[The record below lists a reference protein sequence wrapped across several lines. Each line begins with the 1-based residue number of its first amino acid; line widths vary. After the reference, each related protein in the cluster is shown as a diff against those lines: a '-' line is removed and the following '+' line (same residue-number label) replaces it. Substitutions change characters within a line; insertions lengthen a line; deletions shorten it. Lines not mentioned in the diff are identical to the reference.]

1 MRVPGATGIVVTVTV
16 SFSIGRAP
24 KTGHAEVRFDPRA
37 AGHGLL
43 APRRPI
49 PVAWPESTSGER
61 VIAVTGSR
69 FQWSFRFPGRDG
81 RFGTSDD
88 LVSSRHLHLP
98 QGQMVDLQ
106 LTSTDYIYTLS
117 LPELELEEIAV
128 PELVHTLR
136 IDADRVG
143 SYRLLSDPMCAVRFS
158 HDKEMGRM
166 RIEETAAFQGWLA
179 TLVE

>member
-1 MRVPGATGIVVTVTV
+1 MIEFMVHDLRSSAVCLATLL
-16 SFSIGRAP
+16 SL
-24 KTGHAEVRFDPRA
+24 
-37 AGHGLL
+37 GLL
-43 APRRPI
+43 VIGCGGCGGRP
-49 PVAWPESTSGER
+49 PAAWPDSVEGR
-61 VIAVTGSR
+61 VCLVEVTGSR
-69 FQWSFRFPGRDG
+69 FEWSFRYPGGDG
-81 RFGTSDD
+81 RFGTDDD
-88 LVSSRHLHLP
+88 LVSTRALHP
-98 QGQMVDLQ
+98 PRGRTVDLK
-106 LTSTDYIYTLS
+106 LTSTDYIYTLT

-179 TLVE
+179 TLVK

>member
-1 MRVPGATGIVVTVTV
+1 MLVCTILVLPATM
-16 SFSIGRAP
+16 
-24 KTGHAEVRFDPRA
+24 
-37 AGHGLL
+37 AGCGS
-43 APRRPI
+43 RRPI

-117 LPELELEEIAV
+117 LPGLQLEEIAV

-136 IDADRVG
+136 LEAQRNGV
-143 SYRLLSDPMCAVRFS
+143 YRLLSDPMCAVRFS
-158 HDKEMGRM
+158 HDDEMGQVLV
-166 RIEETAAFQGWLA
+166 EDPGAFQDWLA
-179 TLVE
+179 TLVP